1 MSNLR
6 RPTGQRML
14 YFEIN
19 EWSEERMMRA
29 HFRGLSLVTLVLLVS
44 AILGGIYGPAARAT
58 AADVN
63 DLDASLKS
71 FGRVLSVVERNY
83 AEPVDADKLVY
94 SGAIPGM
101 LRTLDP
107 HSSFFDSRAFTLL
120 REDQTGRYYGVGM
133 TVAPREGKTVVI
145 APFVGTPAYRAG
157 IRPGDVVMKVD
168 GKPCDG
174 LTSSEVADMLKGPKG
189 TQVVITIGREG
200 YAEELVFTIVRDE
213 IPRHGIDNALL
224 VKPGIG
230 YIRVSQFNETT
241 DEELTDAI
249 ENLAAHSLQGM
260 ILDLRGNPG
269 GLLNAGVAVA
279 EAFLGPNQLIVSHRG
294 RALPERRYTTDRRS
308 KAIDVPLVVLIN
320 AQSASASEIVA
331 GALQDHDRALVVGDG
346 SFGKGLVQTVFSLS
360 ENAGLALTTGKY
372 YTPSGR
378 LIQRDYKTVSL
389 YEYYS
394 SRGKQNQKPTE
405 IKLTDAGRQVYGGG
419 GITPDVNVTSPKFNS
434 FQEALLRKD
443 VFFPFEQGVGGFVR
457 FYLGAKPAITKEFK
471 ADAQVLSD
479 LRKYLDKQNVRFT
492 EADMAENKRWVEQK
506 IRREVLLSIFGAN
519 EGYKVALEDDLQVQK
534 AIEVLPQAQELYT
547 KARRIVAQRQAAP
560 LAPQR

>member
-1 MSNLR
+1 MAK
-6 RPTGQRML
+6 
-14 YFEIN
+14 
-19 EWSEERMMRA
+19 EWSKERMMRA
-29 HFRGLSLVTLVLLVS
+29 HFRGLFLVAVVLVVS
-44 AILGGIYGPAARAT
+44 AILGGFYGPQARAT
-58 AADVN
+58 AANLD
-63 DLDASLKS
+63 DLDASLKTFS
-71 FGRVLSVVERNY
+71 RVLALVERNA

-107 HSSFFDSRAFTLL
+107 HSGFFDTRQFTVL
-120 REDQTGRYYGVGM
+120 REDQSGRYFGVGM

-200 YAEELVFTIVRDE
+200 YEEELVFKIIRDE

-224 VKPGIG
+224 LKPGIG
-230 YIRVSQFNETT
+230 YIRVAQFNETT
-241 DEELTDAI
+241 EEELAEAI
-249 ENLAAHSLQGM
+249 RKLGVDSLQGLV
-260 ILDLRGNPG
+260 LDLRGNPG

-308 KAIDVPLVVLIN
+308 KSTGVPLVVLIN

-346 SFGKGLVQTVFSLS
+346 SFGKGLVQTVFGLS
-360 ENAGLALTTGKY
+360 ENTGLALTTGKY

-378 LIQRDYKTVSL
+378 LIQRDYKAVSL
-389 YEYYS
+389 YEYYA
-394 SRGKQNQKPTE
+394 SRGRQNQKPTE
-405 IKLTDAGRQVYGGG
+405 VKLTDAGRQVYGGG
-419 GITPDVNVTSPKFNS
+419 GITPDVNISLPKFNA

-457 FYLGAKPAITKEFK
+457 AYLGTKPSIVREFK
-471 ADAQVLSD
+471 ADDAVLQEF
-479 LRKYLDKQNVRFT
+479 RRHVAKQGIRFT
-492 EADMAENKRWVEQK
+492 EVDIAENRRWIEQK

-519 EGYKVALEDDLQVQK
+519 EGYKIALEDDIQVQK
-534 AIEVLPQAQELYT
+534 AIEVLPQAQELYS
-547 KARRIVAQRQAAP
+547 KARRIVAQRQAGQLAAP
-560 LAPQR
+560 R